1 MVPVE
6 TAWKAPAS
14 MPCCMLYP
22 DMTDTD
28 GLFSCFIARRTP
40 TRSCPFSPLSSSN
53 NNNNNSNVY
62 IDSRSARK
70 YYLPPPPKK
79 TLFFNTHTPTPKIL
93 EHILT
98 AREREREREREGE
111 RENLRKINSSPAT
124 SFFAVTKVLQPLVSK
139 CRFGWPES
147 MWFKY

>member
-70 YYLPPPPKK
+70 YYPPPPPKK

-93 EHILT
+93 EHIPT
-98 AREREREREREGE
+98 DKRERERQREPKED
-111 RENLRKINSSPAT
+111 KFISSNKLLCSHKGTPTA
-124 SFFAVTKVLQPLVSK
+124 SEQVPL
-139 CRFGWPES
+139 WLT
-147 MWFKY
+147 